1 MKTQSHLLSK
11 VEYWGGGGGV
21 LLPKEL
27 LSIDQY
33 ALEAVKGD
41 LIFQP
46 SFSEFSFAVTIKVEH
61 SVDLLM

>member
-11 VEYWGGGGGV
+11 VEYWGGGEV

-33 ALEAVKGD
+33 AFEAVKGD